1 MNLVKRVA
9 VLLAAYNGV
18 KWIEEQIQSILN
30 QKSID
35 VTIFISVDK
44 STDGTEALV
53 KKISHKYSNVKYLPF
68 GFKFGG
74 AAKNFYRLIKEVD
87 FELFDFVSLSD
98 QDDIW
103 YPNKLITAVNK
114 INTGYDFYSSNVVAF
129 WKNGKRIIINKAQ
142 KQLPYD
148 YFFEAAGPG
157 CTYVF
162 KSFQAIK
169 LKEFIIS
176 NYKSVSEIALHDWLI
191 YAFARNY
198 NYKWYIDE
206 WPSMDY
212 RQHENNQV
220 GANVTIY
227 GVIKRVR
234 LVRQKWYRNE
244 IIKIAKLLQVS
255 NNHFISKCLQER
267 YFSNFYMIMNMHK
280 IRRRRRDRVMLFLL
294 CVINWF

>member
-142 KQLPYD
+142 KQL
-148 YFFEAAGPG
+148 
-157 CTYVF
+157 
-162 KSFQAIK
+162 
-169 LKEFIIS
+169 
-176 NYKSVSEIALHDWLI
+176 
-191 YAFARNY
+191 
-198 NYKWYIDE
+198 
-206 WPSMDY
+206 
-212 RQHENNQV
+212 
-220 GANVTIY
+220 
-227 GVIKRVR
+227 
-234 LVRQKWYRNE
+234 
-244 IIKIAKLLQVS
+244 
-255 NNHFISKCLQER
+255 
-267 YFSNFYMIMNMHK
+267 
-280 IRRRRRDRVMLFLL
+280 
-294 CVINWF
+294 